1 MSIFSNTDDPA
12 ASKKDAALPA
22 DQQKRAEQAQ
32 LTPDGLATQA
42 EAGTPQYGSFG
53 KADEVEPVKN
63 AHNDGSN
70 DNPDEFS
77 EFRKDKTPTPDD
89 TGTNSQSAN
98 LENQRGHVDQNQDPQ
113 AVRKVQNADADEQR
127 SGWADDDERYAG
139 GHRQASWEENNN
151 EEHSND

>member
-1 MSIFSNTDDPA
+1 MSIFSNSDDPA
-12 ASKKDAALPA
+12 ASKKEDALPA
-22 DQQKRAEQAQ
+22 DQQKRAEQAH
-32 LTPDGLATQA
+32 LSPDATATQA

-53 KADEVEPVKN
+53 KADEVEPVSTK
-63 AHNDGSN
+63 NDGSN

-77 EFRKDKTPTPDD
+77 EFRKSSPSTPDD
-89 TGTNSQSAN
+89 TETNSQSAN

-139 GHRQASWEENNN
+139 GHRKASWEENNN
-151 EEHSND
+151 DEHSND